1 VSDLVLVTGGAG
13 RLGQRLVAELTR
25 TGRRTRALV
34 HRSDVPGATETLP
47 GDLADP
53 ATLAAAT
60 DGVCTVVHLAAA
72 THARDPG
79 VYARVNVVGTGHLL
93 AAARR
98 SGVERFLHV
107 STRAISE
114 KGGAYSRSKREAE
127 RLVERSGLDFTI
139 VRLPEIYGTGG
150 KEGVDRIVALARL
163 GRPIPLVGRA
173 RDTVCPVHVDDAV
186 SALAAAMNPGAVS
199 GKIYTL
205 GGECMSLEEFA
216 QTCTKAFGTRSR
228 VVHVPTPLVA
238 VLGFAG
244 RVLPLPVYPDQ
255 LARLRAPK
263 PRVSPE
269 AHDDLD
275 FTPRRLAAGLAEL

>member
-1 VSDLVLVTGGAG
+1 MIDLVLVTGGAG
-13 RLGQRLVAELTR
+13 RLGQRLLAELTR
-25 TGRRTRALV
+25 TGRPTRALV
-34 HRSDVPGATETLP
+34 HRSDVAGATETLP

-60 DGVCTVVHLAAA
+60 DGAGAVVHLAAA
-72 THARDPG
+72 THARDPN
-79 VYARVNVVGTGHLL
+79 VYARVNVEGTRHLL

-98 SGVERFLHV
+98 SGVERFVHV

-114 KGGAYSRSKREAE
+114 EGGAYSRSKREAE
-127 RLVERSGLDFTI
+127 LLVEQSGLDFTI
-139 VRLPEIYGTGG
+139 VRLPELYGTGG
-150 KEGVDRIVALARL
+150 KEGVDRIVTLASL
-163 GRPIPLVGRA
+163 GRPIPLVGRGE
-173 RDTVCPVHVDDAV
+173 DTVCPVHVDDAV
-186 SALAAAMNPGAVS
+186 SALAAALKPGAAS

-216 QTCTKAFGTRSR
+216 QACTEAFGTSSR

-244 RVLPLPVYPDQ
+244 RVLPLPIYPDQ

-263 PRVSPE
+263 PPVSPE
-269 AHDDLD
+269 AYDDLG
-275 FTPRRLAAGLAEL
+275 FTPRGLTSGLAEL